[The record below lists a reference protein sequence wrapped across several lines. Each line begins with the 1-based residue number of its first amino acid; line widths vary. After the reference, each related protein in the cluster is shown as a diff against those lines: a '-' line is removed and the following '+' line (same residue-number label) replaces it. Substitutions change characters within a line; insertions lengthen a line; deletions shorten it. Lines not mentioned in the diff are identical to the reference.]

1 VHGASYDAIQ
11 YAQKVFNTEINSV
24 SDNPTIF
31 PELDLIISAGNFH
44 GQPLA
49 VALDLL
55 AIAIAEMGSIAE
67 RRVYKLIS
75 GTRDLPPFLVKNAGI
90 NSGFMIPQYTAASIA
105 SQNKQYCTPAVI
117 DSIDSSNG
125 QEDHV
130 SMGANSA
137 TKCYKVLENTKR
149 ILAIELMNASQ
160 AIAFRNG
167 KKSSTKV
174 EALLTAFRKEVPF
187 VEEDVQMN
195 LYIAKAVAFIEKSL
209 KETV

>member
-1 VHGASYDAIQ
+1 
-11 YAQKVFNTEINSV
+11 
-24 SDNPTIF
+24 
-31 PELDLIISAGNFH
+31 
-44 GQPLA
+44 
-49 VALDLL
+49 
-55 AIAIAEMGSIAE
+55 
-67 RRVYKLIS
+67 
-75 GTRDLPPFLVKNAGI
+75 
-90 NSGFMIPQYTAASIA
+90 MIPQYTAASIA